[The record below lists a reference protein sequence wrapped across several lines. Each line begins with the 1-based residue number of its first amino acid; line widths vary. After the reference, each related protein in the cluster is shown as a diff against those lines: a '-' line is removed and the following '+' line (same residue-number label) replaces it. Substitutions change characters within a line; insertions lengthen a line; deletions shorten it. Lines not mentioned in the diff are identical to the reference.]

1 MCVCKSFTTNMVV
14 VIFTFGRLHLS
25 SIVRKR
31 TFREWNK
38 SKTELHHVHCTVHR
52 IQCLVV
58 FQFICCFFFVVV
70 QYADS
75 VIEHNVSR
83 KQRIKSYIETERK
96 KNRINQQQIIQMKW
110 NNQFYPRHRIQ
121 LNRNY
126 LCRSGWI
133 DADAK

>member
-83 KQRIKSYIETERK
+83 KQRKKSYIETERK
-96 KNRINQQQIIQMKW
+96 KKQNQ
-110 NNQFYPRHRIQ
+110 PTA
-121 LNRNY
+121 NY
-126 LCRSGWI
+126 SNEMEQPILSTSQNSI
-133 DADAK
+133 ESELFV